1 MSTVDLT
8 EGKRPLSHVSINLEF
23 PHKQEE
29 TKKAVAPMT
38 TKTDIQGSL
47 RSLLL
52 HGILFISND
61 EILEEDRQTDRQAEA
76 EKLDMVKVCIRA
88 KDEFLKFLLRE
99 PWHCVFKSALEAHE
113 DVQEP

>member
-1 MSTVDLT
+1 
-8 EGKRPLSHVSINLEF
+8 
-23 PHKQEE
+23 
-29 TKKAVAPMT
+29 MT
-38 TKTDIQGSL
+38 TKTDAQGSL

-61 EILEEDRQTDRQAEA
+61 EILEEDRQAEA
-76 EKLDMVKVCIRA
+76 EKLDMVEVYIRA

>member
-1 MSTVDLT
+1 
-8 EGKRPLSHVSINLEF
+8 
-23 PHKQEE
+23 
-29 TKKAVAPMT
+29 MT
-38 TKTDIQGSL
+38 TKTDAQGSL

-61 EILEEDRQTDRQAEA
+61 EILEEDRQTEAEA
-76 EKLDMVKVCIRA
+76 EKLDMVEVCIRA
-88 KDEFLKFLLRE
+88 KDEFLKFLLRD